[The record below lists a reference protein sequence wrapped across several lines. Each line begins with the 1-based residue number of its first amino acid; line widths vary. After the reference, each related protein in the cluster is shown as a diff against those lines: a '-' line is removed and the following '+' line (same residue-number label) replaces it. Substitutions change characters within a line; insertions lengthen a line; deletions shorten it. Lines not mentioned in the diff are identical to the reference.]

1 MIIEV
6 LLFTKTKFMAPN
18 RRDFLKKS
26 LLATLASIIP
36 FKLKALNDSDC
47 EPTTTDLY
55 GLGPFFSESAPE
67 TNSIVPEDYQGH
79 RLFLSGRLSSSDCD
93 KGIANAVMDF
103 WQADE
108 HGDYD
113 NVGFKFRGKIITDE
127 NGNYN
132 LETIIPGKYLNGPQY
147 RPSHIHLK
155 VQAEG
160 YDELVTQIYFQGDTS
175 IPSDYAAGHI
185 SAIDRIIT
193 LSNSEDDLVQVNSVV
208 EEDLFGAFD
217 VVLSGDGPPIG
228 INELQKAYGDLSQ
241 NYPNPFSEQTK
252 LFLVL
257 NKDAKTEI
265 EIFDQKGSLVKVLL
279 SQNLKKGRYE
289 FNWGSKNLSNG
300 IYTAVWTS
308 DNKLVKTIKMI
319 KQTI

>member
-1 MIIEV
+1 MIIHIINV
-6 LLFTKTKFMAPN
+6 KKTVNNITHMYFN
-18 RRDFLKKS
+18 RRDFLKKGVI
-26 LLATLASIIP
+26 ATLASFIP
-36 FKLKALNDSDC
+36 FKLKAQNTLDC
-47 EPTTTDLY
+47 EPTTSDI
-55 GLGPFFSESAPE
+55 LGPFFSEGAPE
-67 TNSIVPEDYQGH
+67 TNSIIPEDYEGE
-79 RLFLSGRLSSSDCD
+79 RLFLSGSLSSTDCD
-93 KGIANAVMDF
+93 KAISNAVMDF

-113 NVGFKFRGKIITDE
+113 NVGFNFRGKIITDE

-132 LETIIPGKYLNGPQY
+132 LETIIPGKYLNGSQY

-160 YDELVTQIYFQGDTS
+160 YDELVTQIYFQGDES
-175 IPSDYAAGHI
+175 IPADPWAGAP
-185 SAIDRIIT
+185 SATNRIIP
-193 LSNSEDDLVQVNSVV
+193 LNAGFAGDW
-208 EEDLFGAFD
+208 FGVFD

-228 INELQKAYGDLSQ
+228 INELQKVYGDLSQ

-257 NKDAKTEI
+257 NKDAKTDI
-265 EIFDQKGSLVKVLL
+265 EIFDQKGSLVQVLI

-289 FNWGSKNLSNG
+289 FNWGSKNLSDG
-300 IYTAVWTS
+300 LYTTVWTS

-319 KQTI
+319 KHTI